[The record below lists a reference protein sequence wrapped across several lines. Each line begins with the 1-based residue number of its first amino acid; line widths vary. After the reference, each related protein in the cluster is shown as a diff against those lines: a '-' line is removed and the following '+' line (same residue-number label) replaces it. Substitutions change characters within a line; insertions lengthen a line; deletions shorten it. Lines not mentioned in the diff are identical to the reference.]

1 MKKVAVLTGASS
13 GMGRASIMPLSK
25 AGFELVLAARRIE
38 ILNDLVKEV
47 EAQGGK
53 AIAVQTDLED
63 EDSTRNLFDTA
74 MDAHGR
80 IDAMINVAGYTFAI
94 PGEYVSRDLLRKF
107 HEINCFAPVQLMTLA
122 APVMRAQG
130 SGRIITVTSAAAY
143 FGGHFAGPYNASKS
157 SCELFCDT
165 LRAELSNFNIQ
176 VSTVVAGNIRTPMW
190 KSTPEGTRQ
199 HVPWDD
205 SNPYRN
211 MLYRGA
217 ELAEETIRKVGKPP
231 KVIADCILHAATAK
245 RPKPRYFQPI
255 DAKIQAFVLGRMIP
269 VRLSGF
275 IANRIL
281 NKKAQKTEFVVN
293 LPDDDS
299 FSR

>member
-157 SCELFCDT
+157 SCELF
-165 LRAELSNFNIQ
+165 
-176 VSTVVAGNIRTPMW
+176 
-190 KSTPEGTRQ
+190 
-199 HVPWDD
+199 
-205 SNPYRN
+205 
-211 MLYRGA
+211 
-217 ELAEETIRKVGKPP
+217 
-231 KVIADCILHAATAK
+231 
-245 RPKPRYFQPI
+245 
-255 DAKIQAFVLGRMIP
+255 
-269 VRLSGF
+269 
-275 IANRIL
+275 
-281 NKKAQKTEFVVN
+281 
-293 LPDDDS
+293 
-299 FSR
+299 